1 MEKLVSPWPW
11 GAPMIARDFAC
22 ETPVYRCKGAAFSR
36 ERSYDRT
43 VLRFASQGERA
54 LPEAAYEL
62 SYVHA
67 LLLDDRGQILNRR
80 SHDSG
85 RQTLLGPQTTWAHE
99 FYDDHLA
106 RAASV
111 VYEVEA
117 RIDTRRTLYT
127 GKLGSIELD
136 PETRLPWPLTP
147 APNSGGLVGD
157 PLMQLSFSTWYNR
170 GELEMFL
177 MAASTCPN
185 DGHRSELEV
194 VLLDDAGAVVASR
207 WMNFYI
213 NATGVG
219 HNDFSLRL
227 EKKLTRQ
234 LSKLELR
241 GRTEVRSI
249 TRIGPILLED
259 GPSSN

>member
-1 MEKLVSPWPW
+1 MEKLFSPWPW
-11 GAPMIARDFAC
+11 GAPMSARDFVC
-22 ETPVYRCKGAAFSR
+22 ETPIYRCKGAAFSR

-43 VLRFASQGERA
+43 VLRFSSQGEHTIPDA
-54 LPEAAYEL
+54 SYEL
-62 SYVHA
+62 AYIYA
-67 LLLDDRGQILNRR
+67 LLLDERGQILNRR

-99 FYDDHLA
+99 LYDDHLA

-111 VYEVEA
+111 VYEVET
-117 RIDTRRTLYT
+117 RVDTRRPLYA

-136 PETRLPWPLTP
+136 PETRQLWPLTP
-147 APNSGGLVGD
+147 APNSAGIVGD

-170 GELEMFL
+170 GELELFL

-194 VLLDDAGAVVASR
+194 TLLDDAGAPVASR
-207 WMNFYI
+207 WMNIHI
-213 NATGVG
+213 NGTGVG

-227 EKKLTRQ
+227 EKKLARQ
-234 LSKLELR
+234 LSKLEIR

-249 TRIGPILLED
+249 ARMGPILIED